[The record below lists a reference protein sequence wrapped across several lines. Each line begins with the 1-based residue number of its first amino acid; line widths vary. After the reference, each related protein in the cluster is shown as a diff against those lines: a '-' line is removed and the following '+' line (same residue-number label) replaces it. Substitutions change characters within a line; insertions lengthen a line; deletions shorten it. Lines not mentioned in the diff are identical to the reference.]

1 MSWKS
6 LVLLVTVLTS
16 PSIASRVRLNSTTVP
31 LHYDIELTIEENSF
45 TVQESVLIT
54 VLEDTQ
60 EIEINANGFNSTTW
74 LTSSRLTS
82 ADGREVLPYESEE
95 IEEGFLLLRF
105 EDVIIGGFNYTLSF
119 TDVEGSFGA
128 GLVEVPLT
136 IPNDPDESSG
146 L

>member
-6 LVLLVTVLTS
+6 LVLLVTLFTT

-31 LHYDIELTIEENSF
+31 HHYDVELTIEENSF
-45 TVQESVLIT
+45 TVQESILIT

-60 EIEINANGFNSTTW
+60 EIEINANGFNSTPW
-74 LTSSRLTS
+74 LTSCRLAST
-82 ADGREVLPYESEE
+82 DGWEVLPYESEE

-105 EDVIIGGFNYTLSF
+105 EDVIPGGFNYTLSF

-136 IPNDPDESSG
+136 IPNDPDDSSG